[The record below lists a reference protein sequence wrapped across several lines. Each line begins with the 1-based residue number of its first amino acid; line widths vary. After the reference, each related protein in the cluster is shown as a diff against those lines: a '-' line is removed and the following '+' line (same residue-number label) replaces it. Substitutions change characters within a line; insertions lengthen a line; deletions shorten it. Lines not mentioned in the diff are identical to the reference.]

1 MNNLKVVIGGL
12 AVMVLFIIG
21 LGAAWVQNTTYTRT
35 LSGTVSDEHSKQ
47 PVSGATVRIQRAGE
61 VARETKADD
70 SGHYSIGIANGTLTV
85 TVQARGF
92 ISTTGP
98 FQATDALVKEFPLD
112 VVLRPYTVSGLVTDS
127 TTQKPILNA
136 ALNAGDASTQ
146 TAADGRFTLEPVEP
160 GGTLKA
166 EAIGYYS
173 HEALWSGD
181 GTLEFVLSPRT
192 VSIAVNS
199 ASDGTPLKATVLIN
213 GNKYLTDAQGR
224 LTVREPDSNATISA
238 TAEDFATAETTYSG
252 QTVIA
257 LALKPSAFKAVVRDA
272 RTNQPIVGATVFV
285 NGAPVLSTNDQGKF
299 GLPEAT
305 PGVSLTV
312 KAAGYSLFNTTV
324 PAAPSMDIAMT
335 PFAVRGVY
343 VPFGLLT
350 LPARVKGLMDLVDNT
365 TLNALVVDVKG
376 DRGNLAFHPT
386 DPILKAVGAEDVH
399 MDLKEL
405 LRMAHERKIYVIA
418 RVVTFKDDPL
428 TKARP
433 DLATKS
439 KDGVI
444 WHDAEKLGWANPYLH
459 EVWNYDIAIAKEV
472 AKLGFDEI
480 QFDYIRFPSDGNVAA
495 IYFTPPHTAD
505 SRAAALRGFLNEVD
519 KALKP
524 YPIFIS
530 ADIFGMV
537 VWTHD
542 DMGIG
547 QRLEDIAP
555 RVDYLQPM
563 VYPSTFSSDN
573 LGYKNPPAH
582 PYEIIY
588 RSVKN
593 AATRVTTPIR
603 PWLQAYSISNARYGL
618 AEYLLQKKGANDAG
632 SAGWTFW
639 NAGGTYDP
647 SLFASP

>member
-21 LGAAWVQNTTYTRT
+21 LGAAWLQNTSYART
-35 LSGTVSDEHSKQ
+35 LSGLVSDEHTKQ
-47 PVSGATVRIQRAGE
+47 PVGGASVRIQRAGE
-61 VARETKADD
+61 AARETKTDD
-70 SGHYSIGIANGTLTV
+70 GGHYSIGIANGTLSV
-85 TVQARGF
+85 TVQARGY
-92 ISTTGP
+92 ISTSGP
-98 FQATDALVKEFPLD
+98 FQAADPLVKEFPLD
-112 VVLRPYTVSGLVTDS
+112 VVLRPYAVSGLVKDS

-136 ALNAGDASTQ
+136 ALNAGDVSTQ
-146 TAADGRFTLEPVEP
+146 TAADGRFTLERVEP
-160 GGTLKA
+160 GVTLKA
-166 EAIGYYS
+166 EASGYYP
-173 HEALWSGD
+173 HEAQWNGD
-181 GTLEFVLSPRT
+181 GALEFVLSPRT
-192 VSIAVNS
+192 ISIAVHNG
-199 ASDGTPLKATVLIN
+199 SDGTALKATVLIN
-213 GNKYLTDAQGR
+213 TSKYLTDAQGR
-224 LTVREPDSNATISA
+224 LTVREPDSNARISA
-238 TAEDFATAETTYSG
+238 TAEDFATAETTYTG
-252 QTVIA
+252 QTVVE

-272 RTNQPIVGATVFV
+272 RTNQPVPGATVFV
-285 NGAPVLSTNDQGKF
+285 NGAPALSTNDQGKF
-299 GLPEAT
+299 GLPEAK
-305 PGVSLTV
+305 PGTTLLI
-312 KAAGYSLFNTTV
+312 KAAGYALLNTTV
-324 PAAPSMDIAMT
+324 PSAPSMDIALT

-343 VPFGLLT
+343 LPFGLLT
-350 LPARVKGLMDLVDNT
+350 LPARVKGLIDLVDNT
-365 TLNALVVDVKG
+365 ALNALVVDVKG
-376 DRGNLAFHPT
+376 DRGHLAFHSDNPL
-386 DPILKAVGAEDVH
+386 IKAMGTEEVH

-405 LRMAHERKIYVIA
+405 LRLAHEKKIYVIA

-444 WHDAEKLGWANPYLH
+444 WRDAEKLGWANPYLH
-459 EVWNYDIAIAKEV
+459 EVWDYNIAIAKEI
-472 AKLGFDEI
+472 AILGFDEV
-480 QFDYIRFPSDGNVAA
+480 QFDYIRFPSDGNVSA

-505 SRAAALRGFLNEVD
+505 SRAAALRGFLNEVN

-547 QRLEDIAP
+547 QRLEDFAP

-573 LGYKNPPAH
+573 LGYKDPPAH

-593 AATRVTTPIR
+593 AATRVPTPIR
-603 PWLQAYSISNARYGL
+603 PWLQAYSIRNAPYGL

-639 NAGGTYDP
+639 NAGGSYDA